1 MIAVGVLGLT
11 ARAADASELKE
22 PRQKFSYSLGMSLGN
37 NLKRSGITP
46 DQLDN
51 ENLMRGLKDAITGTN
66 TALSEMESRQAI
78 MDFQRQARQALGDK
92 NKKAGDA
99 YLAENKK
106 KDGVKLLPVTLP
118 GGTNGTA
125 ELQYKIL
132 NEGAGESPKTNDM
145 VTVQYRGTLID
156 GTEFDSSFK
165 RGQPATFP
173 VNGVIRGW
181 TEALKLMK
189 PGAKW
194 QLAIPPELAYGER
207 GSGANIGP
215 NSTLLF
221 DVELVSAQPR
231 NTGAPAAGP
240 AQPVTSDIIKVP
252 SKEEL
257 DKGAK
262 IEVIKASDL
271 EKMKDAEK
279 AKAAGDKKPAEQP
292 KQ

>member
-1 MIAVGVLGLT
+1 MSPRFLVLLAALGVAPIAHAAPETTPSGLVYE
-11 ARAADASELKE
+11 S
-22 PRQKFSYSLGMSLGN
+22 
-37 NLKRSGITP
+37 
-46 DQLDN
+46 
-51 ENLMRGLKDAITGTN
+51 LKDGTGQ
-66 TALSEMESRQAI
+66 QA
-78 MDFQRQARQALGDK
+78 APEA
-92 NKKAGDA
+92 
-99 YLAENKK
+99 
-106 KDGVKLLPVTLP
+106 
-118 GGTNGTA
+118 
-125 ELQYKIL
+125 
-132 NEGAGESPKTNDM
+132 S
-145 VTVQYRGTLID
+145 VQVHYRGTLAN
-156 GTEFDSSFK
+156 GTEFDSSYK

-194 QLAIPPELAYGER
+194 QLAIPPELGYGER

-215 NSTLLF
+215 NATLLF